1 MLTVKLLF
9 KCSASRFL
17 FSFWS
22 QSHLSQS
29 IHSSL
34 HSLDADTPGR
44 PDGSDPYK
52 DGLRRVQSTDSLG
65 SSGGALQPHGL
76 GGHNNK
82 AKSASQLDES
92 DFGPLVG
99 ADCGGFDSMDTSS
112 ISSLQPGHFSPHQG
126 PGEGHHG
133 HDPRAGGNCIAAVQH
148 LSYCRYVLPA
158 SAWQPTGQRE
168 RVESA
173 AARGQRVDAV

>member
-112 ISSLQPGHFSPHQG
+112 ISSLQPGHFLLTKDQEKAITAMTPEQEETASLLSSISHTADTSYLP
-126 PGEGHHG
+126 PL
-133 HDPRAGGNCIAAVQH
+133 GNRLVSESEWNLLQQE
-148 LSYCRYVLPA
+148 V
-158 SAWQPTGQRE
+158 RE
-168 RVESA
+168 
-173 AARGQRVDAV
+173 